1 MIRPLEP
8 AEVPLL
14 LLLGV
19 DKQLPANLAAQE
31 PVLMVVLRREGMTPR
46 NGDFV
51 PAPRAPVNAGVG
63 RGDPGMEDLVEG
75 RILNLPNV
83 DALLVER
90 HTFPRTVWC

>member
-1 MIRPLEP
+1 
-8 AEVPLL
+8 
-14 LLLGV
+14 
-19 DKQLPANLAAQE
+19 
-31 PVLMVVLRREGMTPR
+31 MVACD
-46 NGDFV
+46 GDFV